1 MALSKQRVKIL
12 AKINR
17 ERERKKLK
25 AEWRL
30 EFNYFDMKRFKFQVE
45 KQNV

>member
-17 ERERKKLK
+17 EREKKLK
-25 AEWRL
+25 AERRL